1 MLTNWITRNIWMITK
16 SGRLWLLSKTELMRC
31 QKNKIGKKKWQKNG
45 TRLMLMKQ
53 LIFHVKNCRLTLIK
67 RVKFP
72 TVSKI
77 NKSHNTVHCLLESGA
92 TNASKMSY
100 SQRVKEA
107 KKKEAEAR
115 PDWDASTTGER
126 KNISTEDKVAAKIA
140 AEVLR
145 DNAKLRA
152 VHSGPSIKKL
162 LEREAK
168 K

>member
-1 MLTNWITRNIWMITK
+1 
-16 SGRLWLLSKTELMRC
+16 
-31 QKNKIGKKKWQKNG
+31 
-45 TRLMLMKQ
+45 MLMKQ

-168 K
+168 KQMKLVETGGAYTGPVISTIVEKDKKDKNDPSNLPYLHKNPAV